1 MIWTLCLERLQ
12 DEMPANLFGMWIR
25 PLQVEESDIHLRLLA
40 PNPFFR
46 KHIAEKYL
54 ERIRLLAADFSEGR
68 IAQVSLEVGTKFMR
82 VEETPRTTPPSPPPP
97 PVVVERPKPNLN
109 EGFTFANFVQG
120 KGNQLAYAACLAVT
134 EKLADTHHNPLFL
147 YGSTG
152 LGKTHLMQA
161 VGHALMEKK
170 PNARVLYLTSEKFVG
185 GFVSALQRGAIDDF
199 KKSCRDLDLL
209 LIDDIHFL
217 AGKGASLEEFFY
229 TFNTLLENNGQIILT
244 SDRYPK
250 EIPDLDEQLKSRFS
264 WGLTVQLDPPDL
276 ENRVGIL
283 RKKAEVNKMDLP
295 KPAALFIAQ
304 HIQANVRELEG
315 ALNKVIATARFQGRA
330 IDIDIVKHALKDVLA
345 VRARQVNIDS
355 IQKMVAEYYRI
366 PLRELTG
373 HKRTRIYARPRQIA
387 MALARELTGDSYPD
401 IGAAFEGRDHT
412 TVIHACDKVDELRKL
427 DKDVAEDYHNLIR
440 SLHG

>member
-1 MIWTLCLERLQ
+1 MIWALCLDRLQ

-25 PLQVEESDIHLRLLA
+25 PLQVEESDTTLRLLA

-54 ERIRLLAADFSEGR
+54 DRIRLLAADFSQGR
-68 IAQVSLEVGTKFMR
+68 VTDVSLEVGTTFVR
-82 VEETPRTTPPSPPPP
+82 LEEPRRITPPPLPSSAL
-97 PVVVERPKPNLN
+97 EQPKSSLN
-109 EGFTFANFVQG
+109 EGSTFANFVQG
-120 KGNQLAYAACLAVT
+120 KANQMAYAACQHVVA
-134 EKLADTHHNPLFL
+134 KPADAGHNPLFL
-147 YGSTG
+147 YGATG

-161 VGHALMEKK
+161 VGHALLAAK

-185 GFVSALQRGAIDDF
+185 GFVSALQRGAIEDF
-199 KKSCRDLDLL
+199 KKSCRTLDLL

-229 TFNTLLENNGQIILT
+229 TFNTLLENRGQIILT

-264 WGLTVQLDPPDL
+264 WGLAVELEPPDL
-276 ENRVGIL
+276 ETRVGIL
-283 RKKAEVNKMDLP
+283 RKKAEIKGLDLP

-315 ALNKVIATARFQGRA
+315 ALNKVIAMANFQRKV
-330 IDIDIVKHALKDVLA
+330 IDIDMVKNALKDILA

-355 IQKMVAEYYRI
+355 IQKVIAEYYRI
-366 PLRELTG
+366 PIRELTG
-373 HKRTRIYARPRQIA
+373 HKRLRIYARPRQIA

-401 IGAAFEGRDHT
+401 IGLAFEGRDHS
-412 TVIHACDKVDELRKL
+412 TVMHACEKVEELRKL
-427 DKDVAEDYHNLIR
+427 DKEIAEDYHNLIR
-440 SLHG
+440 LLHG